1 MTEEKETQE
10 GQEAEAS
17 EEEAAAAEEPKAEAG
32 EPEAEAQAP
41 KEAAKTEKDERYT
54 RSQLQ
59 RLTTKKLR
67 EIGLELGE
75 VVGVHGMKKDELVEA
90 IFKLRGAE
98 EGEGTAEPA
107 AVDKGA
113 IKSEIR
119 ELKALRETA
128 LQVGNAF
135 ELKRVRKRIKRL
147 KRVLRR
153 AS

>member
-1 MTEEKETQE
+1 MTEDKETQE
-10 GQEAEAS
+10 GQEAEPKP
-17 EEEAAAAEEPKAEAG
+17 EAAAPEEPKAEAG
-32 EPEAEAQAP
+32 EPEAEAKAP
-41 KEAAKTEKDERYT
+41 KEAEKDERYT

-90 IFKLRGAE
+90 IFELRGAE
-98 EGEGTAEPA
+98 EGEGATEPA

-119 ELKALRETA
+119 ELKAIRESA
-128 LQVGNAF
+128 LQAGNAF